1 MVTLFLREHTT
12 TSMVKDCNFA
22 GTEELLRDDDAA
34 KCLLSALVMR
44 TMGIMID
51 KALLT
56 QLRLHENVSQII
68 VTNLRVKSYLH
79 YE

>member
-1 MVTLFLREHTT
+1 
-12 TSMVKDCNFA
+12 MVKDCNFA